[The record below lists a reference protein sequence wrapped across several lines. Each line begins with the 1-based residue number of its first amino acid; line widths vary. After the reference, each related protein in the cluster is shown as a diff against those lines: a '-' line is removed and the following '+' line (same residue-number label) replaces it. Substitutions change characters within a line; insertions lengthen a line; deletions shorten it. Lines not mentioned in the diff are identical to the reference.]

1 MPTMKYLVLASIAVA
16 ASLSLSPALAGPSH
30 STLDARACMKN
41 HGVSKVQRS
50 SRAAPR
56 WQAVEVCDGMVL
68 ARPYVLAL
76 YGLPAFPK
84 PTDWFM
90 R

>member
-1 MPTMKYLVLASIAVA
+1 MKYLVLASIAVA

-30 STLDARACMKN
+30 SALDARACMKT
-41 HGVSKVQRS
+41 HGVTKAQRS
-50 SRAAPR
+50 FRAVPR
-56 WQAVEVCDGMVL
+56 PQAVELCDGMVL
-68 ARPYVLAL
+68 SRPYILAL

-84 PTDWFM
+84 STDWFM